1 MNQEMGRSD
10 NWLIFKKC
18 WSETW
23 ASNLT
28 GAQAEN
34 CTKGKA
40 DGCILPSLFFQLVVH
55 ISVRLLAKRNAAIK
69 LHSNPDGICNILAW
83 FHRIFKIFVFY
94 RTFKRVAREQ
104 QQYTKLY
111 LSKHHYF
118 SGKGENNGDC

>member
-1 MNQEMGRSD
+1 MNQEMERSD

-40 DGCILPSLFFQLVVH
+40 DGCILPSLSFQLVVH
-55 ISVRLLAKRNAAIK
+55 ISVRLLAKRMQQLNCTVTLMEFAIFWHGFTEFLK
-69 LHSNPDGICNILAW
+69 
-83 FHRIFKIFVFY
+83 Y
-94 RTFKRVAREQ
+94 
-104 QQYTKLY
+104 LY
-111 LSKHHYF
+111 STEHL
-118 SGKGENNGDC
+118 NG